1 MRRPVL
7 LFALLYCIA
16 FNIQAQTDSV
26 KSQKSE
32 FHLGGYIDLFYSYDF
47 NQPET
52 RYRQAFFYNYNR
64 HNEINLNMGYIKASV
79 IHPKYRANLAL
90 QAGTYPNDN
99 YASEPDLLKSLFE
112 ANAGIALDRK
122 HLFWID
128 AGIFASHLGFESVNA
143 FDNATLTRSIMADNS
158 PYYLTGAKLT
168 YTPGTHWLLIALV
181 CNGWQTIERI
191 EGNTKLSVGTQ
202 IQYRTEH
209 NMLFNWSSFI
219 GSNDPD
225 STRRN
230 RIYNNIYTQ
239 LPLSDK
245 IDLTLGYDLG
255 IQQEIKDS
263 NSYDTW
269 YGAVLIASWA
279 INDQWTTAIR
289 GEYYHDPQE
298 VIIQTGPS
306 QEFKTSGFSLN
317 LDYNPYPP
325 VLCRLEGRWLNSR
338 DAIFT
343 KGDSLSQSNFFITTS
358 LSIRLN

>member
-7 LFALLYCIA
+7 LLALLFCIA
-16 FNIQAQTDSV
+16 FNIQSQTDSV
-26 KSQKSE
+26 KSQTIE
-32 FHLGGYIDLFYSYDF
+32 FRLSGYIDLFYSYDL
-47 NQPET
+47 NRPET

-112 ANAGIALDRK
+112 ANAGIALDQK
-122 HLFWID
+122 NSFWLD
-128 AGIFASHLGFESVNA
+128 AGIFASHIGFESVISFENR
-143 FDNATLTRSIMADNS
+143 TVTRSILADNS
-158 PYYLTGAKLT
+158 PYYLTGLKLT
-168 YTPGTHWLLIALV
+168 YTPNKQWLLMVLL
-181 CNGWQTIERI
+181 CNGWQTIEKP
-191 EGNTKLSVGTQ
+191 EGNTKISFGSQV
-202 IQYRTEH
+202 QYRTPSDV
-209 NMLFNWSSFI
+209 LINWSTFF

-239 LPLSDK
+239 IPLSEK

-279 INDQWTTAIR
+279 INEQWTIAIR

-298 VIIQTGPS
+298 VIIQTSTS

-338 DAIFT
+338 DDIFT

-358 LSIRLN
+358 ISIRLN